1 MLRAPL
7 LLSGAALSLLAMAA
21 MVRPAT
27 GDDTRAADPP
37 VEIRVP
43 HAEPVREMAPAS
55 APRGD
60 LRGDIVNNARSHP
73 EPPHAPNARKSR

>member
-7 LLSGAALSLLAMAA
+7 LLGGAAVSLLALAA
-21 MVRPAT
+21 IVRPAA

-37 VEIRVP
+37 VEIRAP
-43 HAEPVREMAPAS
+43 HAEPVREMTPAS
-55 APRGD
+55 APRGN

-73 EPPHAPNARKSR
+73 EPPHAPSARKSR